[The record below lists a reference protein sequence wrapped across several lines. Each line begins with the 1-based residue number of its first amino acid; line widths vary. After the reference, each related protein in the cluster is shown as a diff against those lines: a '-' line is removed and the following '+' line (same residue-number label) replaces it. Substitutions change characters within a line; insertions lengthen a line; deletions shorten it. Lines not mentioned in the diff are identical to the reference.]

1 MMIDRRGP
9 TMRNKADLDPRV
21 AERFKFDDE
30 DDDDLQ
36 DNGQYW
42 SDPWD
47 LNNMR
52 YRAAVCANASAHT
65 ISRPLKPLP
74 EQAPTANANNQTS
87 NSANPPDTH
96 G

>member
-1 MMIDRRGP
+1 MMIDRRGL
-9 TMRNKADLDPRV
+9 TIRNKAELDSRV
-21 AERFKFDDE
+21 AERYKFDDE

-36 DNGQYW
+36 DNGLYW

-65 ISRPLKPLP
+65 ISRPAKPP
-74 EQAPTANANNQTS
+74 IEQAATANSNNQAS
-87 NSANPPDTH
+87 NPANPPDTH